1 VVRILLFLLG
11 MLTADGPARRAATRH
26 RGGRHEWSDPETAEA
41 DPDWPDSD
49 GGTPG
54 QTSPLPSWA
63 PQPPGYGRPVRPG
76 GWGAEPA
83 PPRGESARPRSHP
96 GAMRRRPV
104 ARQSHPAAWHGDL
117 AIARSDP
124 ADRHGDLATARSDPA
139 DRHGDLATARSDPAD
154 WRGYPAGRGG
164 DPAGWREKP
173 RPRRPRVP
181 RWIKWTA
188 GLVVIGLIFRRVIA
202 AVTLMALSG
211 ALHLVGINVHL
222 PHIKLE
228 WPWQTITAGTTTNTD
243 LGPWVLQKIEGIS
256 KPALGEAN
264 FTFVFTHKVSKNI
277 GFWPCWY
284 QSTFYAVGHASAT
297 VNLNPGAAWWSPATG
312 HYRLQVLSRP
322 GAGRPGQVAVTMVLP
337 LPQLPQ
343 SAHDVTIDNIPSK
356 PIATDHSWTYPGFG
370 CGVLIRPQFPDSVLY
385 AEAQT
390 IAFDKSRQSP
400 DISHQLIGAAETE
413 AVQTIR
419 DNFVQPTVNA
429 FGYKLDRFSIRWTSA
444 P

>member
-1 VVRILLFLLG
+1 VVRILLFLVG
-11 MLTADGPARRAATRH
+11 MLTADGPARRAATRY
-26 RGGRHEWSDPETAEA
+26 RGDRYEWPDPETSEA
-41 DPDWPDSD
+41 YPDLPDSD
-49 GGTPG
+49 GSTPG
-54 QTSPLPSWA
+54 RTRPLPSSP
-63 PQPPGYGRPVRPG
+63 PQPPGHGRPERPG
-76 GWGAEPA
+76 GWGGKPA
-83 PPRGESARPRSHP
+83 QPRGEPTGVRSHP
-96 GAMRRRPV
+96 GAMRRHPV
-104 ARQSHPAAWHGDL
+104 ARQSHPAARPGDL
-117 AIARSDP
+117 ALPRSD
-124 ADRHGDLATARSDPA
+124 RGE
-139 DRHGDLATARSDPAD
+139 
-154 WRGYPAGRGG
+154 WRGDPVGWGG
-164 DPAGWREKP
+164 DPSGWREEP
-173 RPRRPRVP
+173 RRRRPRVP

-222 PHIKLE
+222 PHIRLE
-228 WPWQTITAGTTTNTD
+228 WPWQTIAAGTTTNTD

-297 VNLNPGAAWWSPATG
+297 VNLNPGPAWWSPGAG

-322 GAGRPGQVAVTMVLP
+322 AAGRPGHVSVTMVLP

-343 SAHDVTIDNIPSK
+343 SAHDVAIDNIPSR
-356 PIATDHSWTYPGFG
+356 PIASEHSWTYPGFG
-370 CGVLIRPQFPDSVLY
+370 CGVLIRPQFPVSVLY

-400 DISHQLIGAAETE
+400 VITHQLIGAAETE

-429 FGYKLDRFSIRWTSA
+429 FGYKLDQFSIRWASA
-444 P
+444 R